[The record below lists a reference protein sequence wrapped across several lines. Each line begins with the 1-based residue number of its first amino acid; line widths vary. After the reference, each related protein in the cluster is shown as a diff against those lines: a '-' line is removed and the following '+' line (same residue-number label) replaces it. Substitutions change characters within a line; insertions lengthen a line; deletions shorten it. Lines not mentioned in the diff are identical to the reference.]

1 MSNNLTSWLPSI
13 WNLHKS
19 SVTSSWAQVSSLAK
33 NEAGSLVS
41 YLTAIVASF
50 IFFLFGGGINQPT
63 PDHGWMG
70 NRTIEKRICGGTK
83 NKAVTLTHTLNG
95 VGESLFPH
103 THFTSDSSSF
113 FYFILFYFILFFTFP
128 FFFRFFFQIF
138 FFNFPNFSF
147 FHWFFLLFFP
157 KLFLL
162 ILLFKYWPG

>member
-95 VGESLFPH
+95 VGESLFPPH
-103 THFTSDSSSF
+103 TFHQWF
-113 FYFILFYFILFFTFP
+113 FFIFLFFFIFFLFFTFP

>member
-103 THFTSDSSSF
+103 THFTVDYNSNPQWF
-113 FYFILFYFILFFTFP
+113 FSIFLFYFIFFIFFTFP
-128 FFFRFFFQIF
+128 FFFHFFFKF
-138 FFNFPNFSF
+138 FFVF
-147 FHWFFLLFFP
+147 F
-157 KLFLL
+157 
-162 ILLFKYWPG
+162 

>member
-95 VGESLFPH
+95 VGESLFSPH
-103 THFTSDSSSF
+103 TFHQWFFSIF
-113 FYFILFYFILFFTFP
+113 LFFLFFFIFYFSLFFS
-128 FFFRFFFQIF
+128 FFFQIF